1 VGKYNYFYCKIKS
14 FNYIK
19 VIVTSNVHL
28 FVFLSILACYS
39 ASGLLENKSF
49 RSEDIALQRNMF
61 RKPTFDVIV
70 SDALLCFRHSY
81 SQARVIKFLLFD
93 LTVCFISTLV
103 KHYIFQNFALCAN
116 VTSGSNHHGNHYFI
130 QHDFYS
136 LNIGG
141 YLCSKF

>member
-1 VGKYNYFYCKIKS
+1 
-14 FNYIK
+14 
-19 VIVTSNVHL
+19 VTSNVHL

-103 KHYIFQNFALCAN
+103 KHIFFKISHFVLTSRQE
-116 VTSGSNHHGNHYFI
+116 VTIMATTILFSMIFI
-130 QHDFYS
+130 V
-136 LNIGG
+136 
-141 YLCSKF
+141 